1 MNRKVSTTE
10 VFLDAERNNVR
21 NQETNMGDLVI
32 DAMRDV
38 TGVQVALLCGGTLRA
53 SWQEGDIIMRDI
65 YKLIPFVDFTK
76 TMMVPGSI
84 LFKEMEFSL
93 ALIGKSDGG
102 YLQYSGMTVTYDP
115 DAEPGNRVRSIQVDG
130 EDVQM
135 EKEYTLIVTDFMAS
149 GGDSN
154 IYLKDYETHVQE
166 AMQYIVED
174 YLKELGTITESS
186 IVGGRLVPVQI

>member
-1 MNRKVSTTE
+1 MLCV
-10 VFLDAERNNVR
+10 
-21 NQETNMGDLVI
+21 M
-32 DAMRDV
+32 
-38 TGVQVALLCGGTLRA
+38 LLGYRWLCCVWYLACT
-53 SWQEGDIIMRDI
+53 WQEGDIIMRDI
-65 YKLIPFVDFTK
+65 YNLIPFVDFTK
-76 TMMVPGSI
+76 TMTVPGSI
-84 LFKEMEFSL
+84 LFKEMEFLL

-130 EDVQM
+130 DDMQM

-149 GGDSN
+149 GGDGN
-154 IYLKDYETHVQE
+154 IYLKDFEMQTNE

-186 IVGGRLVPVQI
+186 IEGGRLVPVQI